1 MHKCPHLLFIW
12 MFISS
17 LGAEKMNF
25 FMLSFSLW
33 DVGVWGMENG
43 EEEKREQRVVGSL
56 TQHILFL
63 SLWKPVHLRSRSLP
77 QIKAMLHVPL
87 TLNFFLVNGYPSMF
101 ALESRSVG
109 IFWKCRSGSAEVGE
123 KENVSG
129 FPCKEQEEFHDGD
142 SGAVSQARAPQSP
155 ACWAGTQV
163 PYTETGLAGCSLF
176 WIGCYLLSEH

>member
-1 MHKCPHLLFIW
+1 
-12 MFISS
+12 
-17 LGAEKMNF
+17 
-25 FMLSFSLW
+25 
-33 DVGVWGMENG
+33 MENG

-109 IFWKCRSGSAEVGE
+109 IF
-123 KENVSG
+123 
-129 FPCKEQEEFHDGD
+129 
-142 SGAVSQARAPQSP
+142 
-155 ACWAGTQV
+155 
-163 PYTETGLAGCSLF
+163 
-176 WIGCYLLSEH
+176 